1 MKFADIPGHDATKQS
16 LRRLADAGRLP
27 HAILL
32 SGPAGIGKLA
42 MARALAQYVH
52 CTNRTNGD
60 SCGQCAACRQHES
73 FNFPD
78 MHYDYPIVKGK
89 LKNPLS
95 SDYYD
100 NWKELMRRGLYA
112 GNEAWLEVLDAGN
125 SQPVIYVSQSQDLLA
140 KASLS
145 TYGAEKKI
153 FLIWQ
158 PEKMNP
164 EAANKLLKVIEEPFA
179 DTLFILVSDAPQLIL
194 PTIFSRTQRFRMSP
208 LREEE
213 IMQMLLDRGIEPTEA
228 IEAAR
233 IASGRPAKALE
244 AAGHAH
250 EPEKFAE
257 LFQEL
262 MRMAYSRNV
271 KVLKDRSE
279 AAAAFG
285 REKTRRYLAYIASQI
300 RENFIYNIGE
310 PTLNRMRDAEQQ
322 FSVRFSP
329 FINERNVEQMMKETT
344 RAANDIERNANSKIV
359 LFDLYL
365 KFMTL
370 LRI

>member
-1 MKFADIPGHDATKQS
+1 MRFADIPGHEATKQS
-16 LRRLADAGRLP
+16 LRRLADAGKLP

-32 SGPAGIGKLA
+32 SGPRGIGKLA

-52 CTNRTNGD
+52 CANRTNGD
-60 SCGQCAACRQHES
+60 SCGKCASCRQHES

-78 MHYDYPIVKGK
+78 MHYDYPVVKGK
-89 LKNPLS
+89 LKYPLS
-95 SDYYD
+95 TDFFD
-100 NWKELMRRGLYA
+100 RWKEFMKRGLYP
-112 GNEAWLEVLDAGN
+112 GNEDWLEVLDAGN
-125 SQPVIYVSQSQDLLA
+125 SQPAIYVSQSQDILA

-158 PEKMNP
+158 PEKMNS
-164 EAANKLLKVIEEPFA
+164 EAANKLLKIIEEPFA

-208 LREEE
+208 LSEEQ
-213 IMQMLLDRGIEPTEA
+213 ITGMLLERGVPEPEA
-228 IEAAR
+228 RDAAR
-233 IASGRPAKALE
+233 IASGRPAEALNI
-244 AAGHAH
+244 AGHAH
-250 EPEKFAE
+250 EPEQFAK

-271 KVLKDRSE
+271 KVLKERSE
-279 AAAAFG
+279 TAAAFG
-285 REKTRRYLAYIASQI
+285 REKTRRYLSYIASQI
-300 RENFIYNIGE
+300 RENFIRNMGE
-310 PTLNRMRDAEQQ
+310 PSLNRMRTAEEE

-329 FINERNVEQMMKETT
+329 FINERNVEKLMEEVSH
-344 RAANDIERNANSKIV
+344 AANDIERNANSKIV

-365 KFMTL
+365 KIMTL